1 MGTKSQN
8 TFKRVFFIQPFRS
21 WSILRGSPL
30 WAPPLKRPP
39 QRRRRRSRWKSRKSL
54 NTSSLSPSPYLQSFA
69 KSDALLQ
76 FGGSPT
82 SLLPLSS
89 SWRSWGKKITM
100 FSLLLPP
107 SSSFWAGRQC
117 RTEIR
122 THVLRTFCGFVVG
135 DSKHENPYFCLYIFP
150 FFSGSPSEFP
160 RTVYAYTLYR
170 APVHKL
176 PFSKVSL
183 VFKLSNSQSIL
194 AILKFG
200 RLALNSLTKKTRF
213 T

>member
-1 MGTKSQN
+1 MKKQEILEH
-8 TFKRVFFIQPFRS
+8 FIVAAIPV
-21 WSILRGSPL
+21 
-30 WAPPLKRPP
+30 PPVLC
-39 QRRRRRSRWKSRKSL
+39 QIRRL
-54 NTSSLSPSPYLQSFA
+54 IA
-69 KSDALLQ
+69 V
-76 FGGSPT
+76 
-82 SLLPLSS
+82 
-89 SWRSWGKKITM
+89 WGKPEVSSPAQEQLEELGEEDHHV
-100 FSLLLPP
+100 FP
-107 SSSFWAGRQC
+107 SSSHPRFLWGGQC